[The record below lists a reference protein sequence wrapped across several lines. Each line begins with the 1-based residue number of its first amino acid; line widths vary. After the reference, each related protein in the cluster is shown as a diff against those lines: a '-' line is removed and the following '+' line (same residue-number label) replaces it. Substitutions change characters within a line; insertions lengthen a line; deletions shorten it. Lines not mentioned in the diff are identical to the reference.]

1 VKKGVYSA
9 FMATI
14 VDTMRVDWSAGHLL
28 PAFQPPQELIVY
40 NVHRLDYDLQ
50 LSIATLVGLI
60 NRSQASVYLDW
71 RDNDLFWLREV
82 LGHVPSRTSTLT
94 GEAILFDLLKTYC
107 DCIEGYVIYNPK
119 CIDSVNVATMIG
131 SQRNGFVVS
140 PTMAD
145 ILLKNEGGLPIIDD
159 MREYNWVS
167 RSQVYRWALE
177 NLFADATPGLVAGL
191 NPETAMGI
199 RPYLAATKAFIYWLN
214 PVDILPRVFQGWRS
228 ERSVL
233 KSILR
238 ACPLGTIH
246 LGWFQQEGSGVTLTS
261 SNAIPVVASDYF
273 SNLETWSGVAR
284 EQVSPVPT
292 YQNTQHTEIAPQR
305 KVYVSFTMSEG
316 DNLQYIQERMLHIW
330 RDPQRGTIPIGWPMA
345 VILEQAAPA
354 MWNYYVDTASA
365 NDEFIAAPSGLAY
378 SYPSKWPQSKLA
390 SYLQQTGQAMQRM
403 HLSLL
408 EILDS
413 NFWLHPL
420 LMFRT
425 MTKGSAMV
433 LIDKKLQQY
442 FARDLQAYGLKGIL
456 SGGGLNQAS
465 WSYSGTVPIFQN
477 VGMASSINQA
487 VTMIRRATKDQCP
500 YFINVYVLAW
510 QMGPAELKEVAKE
523 LGSDYEIVT
532 PGTLVRMLDEAASP
546 HGRADDL

>member
-1 VKKGVYSA
+1 
-9 FMATI
+9 MATI
-14 VDTMRVDWSAGHLL
+14 DTMRVDWSAGHLL

-82 LGHVPSRTSTLT
+82 LDHVPSKTSTLT
-94 GEAILFDLLKTYC
+94 GEAILSDLLKTYR
-107 DCIEGYVIYNPK
+107 DRIEGYVIYNPK

-238 ACPLGTIH
+238 ACPLGAIH

-354 MWNYYVDTASA
+354 MWNYYLDTASA

-378 SYPSKWPQSKLA
+378 SYPSKWPQSKLT

-420 LMFRT
+420 LMFRA

-433 LIDKKLQQY
+433 LIDKNLQQY

-477 VGMASSINQA
+477 VGMAGSINQA

-532 PGTLVRMLDEAASP
+532 PGTLLRMLAASSSP
-546 HGRADDL
+546 TPRTR